1 MLHVSRDT
9 TDTVCSTTRF
19 NRTGRRDIFN
29 ISALTNPADKRTHR
43 NRFIRPKT
51 RGSRRSCCV
60 YLDILQDQVLNCS
73 YRTIFYSRNNPKQSN
88 ILGIGSNTILGF
100 SGNTGYITID
110 FGCIDIKIRNGKAL
124 TIKNSFKPS
133 CITSTRPNRNKQFPL
148 HVKGT
153 GQLKFFSVQSR
164 IRHLARN
171 PRQLFR
177 SVDFVIVVSRILGSH
192 FYLEIA
198 PTRARGTVKSKRL
211 PHGKQSKHHT
221 QSSRNCKFSHT
232 LPRFFPK
239 IEKNKEITI
248 ILRKK
253 TETEGSKVP
262 SVTKKAS
269 FFA

>member
-177 SVDFVIVVSRILGSH
+177 SVDFVIVVTTLGS
-192 FYLEIA
+192 LLCQEIA
-198 PTRARGTVKSKRL
+198 PTRACGTVKSKRL
-211 PHGKQSKHHT
+211 PNGKQSNHHT
-221 QSSRNCKFSHT
+221 QSSCFCKFSHT
-232 LPRFFPK
+232 PPLFFPK

-248 ILRKK
+248 ISRKK
-253 TETEGSKVP
+253 TETEGPKVP
-262 SVTKKAS
+262 SVTEKFP